1 MISDLQVV
9 PKVWGSEQWI
19 VNGDRYCGKLLLLMR
34 GWQCSLHR
42 HVVKDETFFVLSG
55 RVRMELGV
63 ETFELAQ
70 GQSTHVPPGALH
82 RFAGLTDAEIIEIS
96 THHDDADV
104 VRIEPSRRM
113 G

>member
-63 ETFELAQ
+63 ETFR
-70 GQSTHVPPGALH
+70 TGAWTKY
-82 RFAGLTDAEIIEIS
+82 ACA
-96 THHDDADV
+96 
-104 VRIEPSRRM
+104 SRRVASVC
-113 G
+113 GTDERRNYRDFDASR